1 MQNMK
6 ILIAAAVI
14 AAAAFA
20 ADRAGLFASGNTS
33 AVQGGMTTGI
43 AGSVSPNGGKTSNV
57 AGSTAPNGGKTSSG
71 VTGSA
76 QPNGG

>member
-6 ILIAAAVI
+6 ILIAAGVI

-43 AGSVSPNGGKTSNV
+43 AGSVSPNGGKAGNV
-57 AGSTAPNGGKTSSG
+57 AGSASPNGGKTSSG
-71 VTGSA
+71 VAGSV